1 MIHNGK
7 FVFNICSFSKNIV
20 YRKFKQKCR
29 NSLICFPIIFFSF
42 FYSSSSEIIL
52 PFLKVSF
59 TARVTCRFIYIQT
72 YRVHKIQMFFFKQV
86 LLCTTRGLTLLFV
99 IFVFMSKTKTTER
112 RSVGGC
118 GPLLVLTV

>member
-1 MIHNGK
+1 MAS
-7 FVFNICSFSKNIV
+7 SFSIFAHFQKILFIGNSSKNVEILSSV
-20 YRKFKQKCR
+20 F
-29 NSLICFPIIFFSF
+29 LLFFFSF

-86 LLCTTRGLTLLFV
+86 LLCTTRGLSLLFV

-118 GPLLVLTV
+118 GPLLVPTV